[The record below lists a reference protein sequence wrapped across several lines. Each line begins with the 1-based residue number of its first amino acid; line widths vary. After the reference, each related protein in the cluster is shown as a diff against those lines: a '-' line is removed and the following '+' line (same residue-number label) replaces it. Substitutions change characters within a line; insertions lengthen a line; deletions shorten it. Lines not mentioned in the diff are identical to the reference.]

1 MDFFS
6 SQQYPPN
13 QQANNSFFGFGANID
28 PLAAQAQQAVSKLNS
43 RDPREKLAAAKAL
56 GGIADTEAALADAQ
70 LGIGSSQV
78 ARTRSPMLRQ
88 RSGMYDQ
95 QPYSMGGRLRRR
107 RTYRKSK
114 RGGSCNVAA
123 NAAPFKGG
131 RRRSR
136 RNKKRSNRRR

>member
-28 PLAAQAQQAVSKLNS
+28 PLAAQAQQAVNKLNS
-43 RDPREKLAAAKAL
+43 QNPREKLAAAKAL
-56 GGIADTEAALADAQ
+56 AGIAEAEEDLVDAQ
-70 LGIGSSQV
+70 LGIGSSPV
-78 ARTRSPMLRQ
+78 ARSRSPMIRQ
-88 RSGMYDQ
+88 RSGLYDQ
-95 QPYSMGGRLRRR
+95 QYAMGGRLRRR